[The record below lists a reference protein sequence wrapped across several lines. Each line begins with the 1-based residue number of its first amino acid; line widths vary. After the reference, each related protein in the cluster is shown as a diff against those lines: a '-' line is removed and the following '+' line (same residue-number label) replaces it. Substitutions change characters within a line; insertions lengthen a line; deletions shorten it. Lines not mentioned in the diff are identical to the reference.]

1 MSTLTPQKDASA
13 ATPVSLT
20 SRRGRWHRTRD
31 GAFRG
36 AVTGSVLVGLAVLVA
51 LILQS
56 LVEGW
61 PRLNL
66 DFITSFPSSFPE
78 KAGIQSAVFGTFWMV
93 GIVLVVAIP
102 IGVGAAI
109 YMEEFADTEAWFNRF
124 IDVII
129 QNLAAVPSIVYGIL
143 GLAFLARG
151 FLNLG
156 PVVLTAGLTLSFLVL
171 PVVIIASREAIRA
184 VPSSILDGA
193 LALGAT
199 RWQGVSRQVLPAAI
213 PGIATGSIPRR
224 VARDR
229 RSSAPAA
236 ARGSAVHHLQP
247 DRAEQLVHGASHP
260 DLQLD
265 LKTQCGV
272 PYRRR
277 GRHHRP
283 SVHHPADERR
293 GHLAPQPLP
302 ADMVRRR

>member
-1 MSTLTPQKDASA
+1 M
-13 ATPVSLT
+13 
-20 SRRGRWHRTRD
+20 
-31 GAFRG
+31 
-36 AVTGSVLVGLAVLVA
+36 LVGLAVLVA
-51 LILQS
+51 LIVQS

-61 PRLNL
+61 PKLNWDL
-66 DFITSFPSSFPE
+66 ITSFPSSFPE
-78 KAGIQSAVFGTFWMV
+78 KAGIQSAIFGTFWMV

-102 IGVGAAI
+102 IGVGAAV
-109 YMEEFADTEAWFNRF
+109 YMEQFADTEAWFNRF

-171 PVVIIASREAIRA
+171 PVVIIASREALRA

-213 PGIATGSIPRR
+213 PGIATGSILAVSR
-224 VARDR
+224 AIGEA
-229 RSSAPAA
+229 APAA
-236 ARGSAVHHLQP
+236 AARGAAVHHLQP
-247 DRAEQLVHGASHP
+247 DGAEQLVHGAPHP
-260 DLQLD
+260 DLQLG

-272 PYRRR
+272 PRRRR
-277 GRHHRP
+277 GRHHRAP
-283 SVHHPADERR
+283 VHHPADERR

-302 ADMVRRR
+302 ADMVKGHMMIDAGALRT